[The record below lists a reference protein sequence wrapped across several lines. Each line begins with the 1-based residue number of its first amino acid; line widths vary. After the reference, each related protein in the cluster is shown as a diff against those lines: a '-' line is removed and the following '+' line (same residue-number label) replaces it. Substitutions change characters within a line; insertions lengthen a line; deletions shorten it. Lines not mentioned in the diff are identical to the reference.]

1 MKVLSAKVVNG
12 HLDVPEGTLEEGVT
26 VTLLVPE
33 PEGDEPLTDAQQR
46 ELAQAL
52 AEADRGEGTD
62 GWQFLSELRG
72 D

>member
-1 MKVLSAKVVNG
+1 MLSAKVVNG